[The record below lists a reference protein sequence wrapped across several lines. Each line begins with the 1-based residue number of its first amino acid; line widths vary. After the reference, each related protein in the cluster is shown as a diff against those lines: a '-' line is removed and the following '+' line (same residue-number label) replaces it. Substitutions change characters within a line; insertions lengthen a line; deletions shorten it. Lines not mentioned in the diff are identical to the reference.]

1 MTETKYYL
9 NDIPI
14 IITTYKTKVRHH
26 KKRRIQKKWA
36 KQQLIF
42 ELQHDGEVVL
52 ANGCYYMN
60 ENTINS
66 IRDRCKAESEDK
78 RTEERTKTHEC
89 DSDEHETHGE
99 RTDNK
104 EESEDKA

>member
-1 MTETKYYL
+1 MTRTNYYL

-52 ANGCYYMN
+52 YDGCYYMN
-60 ENTINS
+60 ENTFNLV
-66 IRDRCKAESEDK
+66 RGRCKTESEK
-78 RTEERTKTHEC
+78 V
-89 DSDEHETHGE
+89 
-99 RTDNK
+99 
-104 EESEDKA
+104 